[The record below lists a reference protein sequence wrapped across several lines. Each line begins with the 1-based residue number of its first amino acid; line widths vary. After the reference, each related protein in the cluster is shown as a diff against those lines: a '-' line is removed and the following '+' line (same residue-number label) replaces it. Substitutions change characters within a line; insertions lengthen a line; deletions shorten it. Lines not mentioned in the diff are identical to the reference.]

1 MQYSGAEGAKPP
13 SFLSHLFSDRRIAP
27 MLVLGFA
34 SGIPFQLVYITQSA
48 WLYEAKVPIATIGL
62 MSELTLAYKFKFLWA
77 PFLDRYDAPV
87 FSRLLGRRRG
97 WIVVSQ
103 LGVMAA
109 LAGVALGDPG
119 HWLAWTVA
127 FSLALGFAGA
137 TQDVVIDGW
146 RISVAPAKRQA
157 LMASWSEVG
166 YRVGVLAA
174 GAGALL
180 LADRVGWR
188 AAYLCMALL
197 MTPGMLAAFF
207 APEPESDKTATQ
219 APLTFVSTIVA
230 PIRELITRLGPL
242 AVPILVLVAGFR
254 MPGYISS
261 AMAVPLFKSLHY
273 SDTDIATV
281 TKLFGFWV
289 GLGGTFLAS
298 YIIPR
303 LGMMASLLVGTLS
316 GSASH
321 LASGL
326 SCRAWRSRRKR
337 ILDLRLRRQPRQF
350 RLCVRFDRADHLHVF
365 AGVNPTGGQPIR
377 APDLDLRVA
386 WQPACGRFGFCRRA
400 TGLRAFL
407 RRNLA
412 DRRAGRPPVL
422 VGLAPAARDEAAGSR
437 RATGGRL
444 LSAGRV

>member
-1 MQYSGAEGAKPP
+1 MQHAAAEGAKPP
-13 SFLSHLFSDRRIAP
+13 SYLSHLFSDRRIAP

-34 SGIPFQLVYITQSA
+34 SSIPFQLVYITQSA

-103 LGVMAA
+103 LGVLAA

-146 RISVAPAKRQA
+146 RISVAPAELQA

-197 MTPGMLAAFF
+197 MTPGMIAAFF

-230 PIRELITRLGPL
+230 PI
-242 AVPILVLVAGFR
+242 
-254 MPGYISS
+254 ISS

-289 GLGGTFLAS
+289 GLGGTFLAGF
-298 YIIPR
+298 IIPR

-321 LASGL
+321 LALAYLAAHGDHGGNEFWTFAFAVS
-326 SCRAWRSRRKR
+326 
-337 ILDLRLRRQPRQF
+337 LDSFAYAFASIVLITYMSSLASTQLAASQYALLTSICALPGS
-350 RLCVRFDRADHLHVF
+350 LL
-365 AGVNPTGGQPIR
+365 AGVSGFAVERLGFEHFFVETSLIG
-377 APDLDLRVA
+377 APVA
-386 WQPACGRFGFCRRA
+386 ILCWWVWRQQPAMKPQEA
-400 TGLRAFL
+400 VTPQ
-407 RRNLA
+407 A
-412 DRRAGRPPVL
+412 D
-422 VGLAPAARDEAAGSR
+422 GS
-437 RATGGRL
+437 
-444 LSAGRV
+444 